1 MSDAM
6 DCSAP
11 SDMDARHWPCIRTH
25 RLVIALLSLLASS
38 ASHAAATG
46 APWEAPLQAFL
57 NSLTGPV
64 AQITGVAA
72 VVVAGFGI
80 AFSEGGSGL
89 RKLVWVAFGLSI
101 AFAATTF
108 FLPLFGFGGGAAF

>member
-1 MSDAM
+1 MK
-6 DCSAP
+6 
-11 SDMDARHWPCIRTH
+11 
-25 RLVIALLSLLASS
+25 SLLKRSLGFISVLLFAVQ
-38 ASHAAATG
+38 AQAAATG

-64 AQITGVAA
+64 AQMGGVAA
-72 VVVAGFGI
+72 IVVTGLGI

-101 AFAATTF
+101 AFAAATF

>member
-1 MSDAM
+1 MKVRSL
-6 DCSAP
+6 
-11 SDMDARHWPCIRTH
+11 RY
-25 RLVIALLSLLASS
+25 LGLLPLLLAGQ
-38 ASHAAATG
+38 AFAAATG

-64 AQITGVAA
+64 AQIAGVAA
-72 VVVAGFGI
+72 VLVCGLGI
-80 AFSEGGSGL
+80 AFSEGGTGL

-101 AFAATTF
+101 AFAAATF

>member
-1 MSDAM
+1 MKV
-6 DCSAP
+6 
-11 SDMDARHWPCIRTH
+11 RTN
-25 RLVIALLSLLASS
+25 RWLSWVLLLLATGQ
-38 ASHAAATG
+38 AFAAATG

-64 AQITGVAA
+64 AQIAGVCA
-72 VVVAGFGI
+72 VLVCGLGI
-80 AFSEGGSGL
+80 AFSEGGTGL

-108 FLPLFGFGGGAAF
+108 FLPLFGFGGGAVI

>member
-1 MSDAM
+1 MKKTNTVSVRSTAARI
-6 DCSAP
+6 AP
-11 SDMDARHWPCIRTH
+11 LIP
-25 RLVIALLSLLASS
+25 LLALLPGA
-38 ASHAAATG
+38 AFAAATG

-64 AQITGVAA
+64 AQIAGVAA
-72 VVVAGFGI
+72 VVVAGMGI

-89 RKLVWVAFGLSI
+89 RKLVWVAAGLSI

-108 FLPLFGFGGGAAF
+108 FLPLFGFGGGLAF

>member
-1 MSDAM
+1 MTTIRSSLRTLPLARALWLVGAAF
-6 DCSAP
+6 AP
-11 SDMDARHWPCIRTH
+11 A
-25 RLVIALLSLLASS
+25 ASF
-38 ASHAAATG
+38 AAATG

-64 AQITGVAA
+64 AQIAGVAA
-72 VVVAGFGI
+72 VVVAGLGI

-89 RKLVWVAFGLSI
+89 RKLVWVALGLSI

-108 FLPLFGFGGGAAF
+108 FLPLFGFGGGVAF

>member
-1 MSDAM
+1 MKKTNVVSVRSTAARI
-6 DCSAP
+6 AP
-11 SDMDARHWPCIRTH
+11 
-25 RLVIALLSLLASS
+25 LVPLLALLPGA
-38 ASHAAATG
+38 AFAAATG

-64 AQITGVAA
+64 AQIAGVAA
-72 VVVAGFGI
+72 VVVAGMGI

-89 RKLVWVAFGLSI
+89 RKLVWVAAGLSI

-108 FLPLFGFGGGAAF
+108 FLPLFGFGGGITF

>member
-1 MSDAM
+1 MRITYPFPVSRTSLKTLTALGGALAMS
-6 DCSAP
+6 P
-11 SDMDARHWPCIRTH
+11 
-25 RLVIALLSLLASS
+25 ASF
-38 ASHAAATG
+38 AAATG
-46 APWEAPLQAFL
+46 APWEAPLQTFL

-64 AQITGVAA
+64 AQIAGVAA
-72 VVVAGFGI
+72 VAAAGFGI

-108 FLPLFGFGGGAAF
+108 FLPLFGFGGGLAI